1 MIVIKY
7 DVFLLFPKCS
17 YLRLDGIIAFCV
29 CFFCL
34 PILTAAAKNRY
45 NLDASEKYSKQQ
57 RPKNM
62 KLGSHVSLVAK
73 ADEFGPDNSAF

>member
-1 MIVIKY
+1 MFIFKVGWDY
-7 DVFLLFPKCS
+7 
-17 YLRLDGIIAFCV
+17 CV
-29 CFFCL
+29 LCVFFCL